1 VNSDAAPKL
10 LFVATVSVTLRSFL
24 LPYARYFRSL
34 GWRVDGAADGVSGCP
49 SCAAAFDAV
58 HEVPFSRNPLAVP
71 SLVTAARRLRL
82 LAEAEKYDLVH
93 VHTPVAAFVTR
104 LALRRLRSRGLR
116 VVYTAHGFHFFEG
129 GPPLRNAL
137 FLALEK
143 LAGSWTDRLVVINGE
158 DETAARRHRLVPP
171 ERLRLFPGVGVD
183 TAAFARES
191 VSPECVAAVRKE
203 MRLPEEAPFF
213 LMVAEFNPG
222 KRHRDLLRA
231 FAGLP
236 PRAPAPHL
244 VCAGEGA
251 LLEETKRL
259 AAEFGVAERV
269 RFPGYRRD
277 VKVLLKG
284 AAALVLPSERE
295 GLPVS
300 VLEALAM
307 ETPVIGADA
316 RGIRDLLRDGC
327 GLLVPVGDVRALCD
341 ALCQVLARPE
351 EARAR
356 AERGRRRAREMD
368 ISRLLALSEELYREL
383 LETGGSPGEGARRA

>member
-1 VNSDAAPKL
+1 MNSDAAPRL

-49 SCAAAFDAV
+49 SCTAAFDAV

-71 SLVTAARRLRL
+71 SLATAATRLRF
-82 LAEAEKYDLVH
+82 LAEAGRYDLVH

-104 LALRRLRSRGLR
+104 LALRHLRSRGLR
-116 VVYTAHGFHFFEG
+116 MVYTAHGFHFFKG

-143 LAGSWTDRLVVINGE
+143 LAGNWTDRLVVINGE
-158 DETAARRHRLVPP
+158 DEAAARRYRLVPP

-191 VSPECVAAVRKE
+191 VDPGSVTALRRELG
-203 MRLPEEAPFF
+203 LPEESPFF

-231 FAGLP
+231 FAALP
-236 PRAPAPHL
+236 PLAPAPYL
-244 VCAGEGA
+244 VCAGEGP

-259 AAEFGVAERV
+259 AAALGVAERV
-269 RFPGYRRD
+269 CFPGYRRD

-284 AAALVLPSERE
+284 ATALVLPSERE

-316 RGIRDLLRDGC
+316 RGIRDLLRDDC
-327 GLLVPVGDVRALCD
+327 GLLVPVGDTD
-341 ALCQVLARPE
+341 ALCTALCQILAHPQ

-356 AERGRRRAREMD
+356 AERGRRRALEMD
-368 ISRLLALSEELYREL
+368 MSRLLPLTEALYREL
-383 LETGGSPGEGARRA
+383 LGQK